1 MNGFEINCFK
11 SGAQRVPLGFL
22 PLPQGAW
29 EIKKVLDAH
38 DYGYEAW
45 AFLVRC

>member
-29 EIKKVLDAH
+29 EIKKSLMLMITGTRRGH
-38 DYGYEAW
+38 
-45 AFLVRC
+45 F